1 MSESVATARVD
12 EAQAKARI
20 LTEALPYIRRWSGKT
35 MVIKIG
41 GETLDDQEHLE
52 SFVRDVVLLRFV
64 GANPVIVHGGGP
76 QISEEMR
83 RAGKEPAFAGGHRI
97 TDAETMEIVKS
108 VLMEQINRRLVSAV
122 NAGGGRST
130 GLSGESGNLMVA
142 RRRLGPNGEDLG
154 FVGDVE
160 AVNPD
165 IVQGL
170 IESEFVPVVA
180 PVASGPGGS
189 YNINADLAA
198 GALAAALGAQ
208 KVVFLTNVPGLYR
221 DLGDAGSLISEIT
234 VEDCERLLHEGA
246 LSAGMNPKIASVVVA
261 MRGGVPQAH
270 ILDGRVLHALL
281 IEIFTDE
288 GIGTMV
294 LP

>member
-83 RAGKEPAFAGGHRI
+83 RAGKEPVFAGGHRI

-108 VLMEQINRRLVSAV
+108 VLMEQINRRLVAAV

-154 FVGDVE
+154 FVGDVDT
-160 AVNPD
+160 VNPD

-208 KVVFLTNVPGLYR
+208 KIVFLTNVPGLYR
-221 DLGDAGSLISEIT
+221 DLGDAGSLISQMTI
-234 VEDCERLLHEGA
+234 EDCERLLKDGA
-246 LSAGMNPKIASVVVA
+246 LSAGMNPKIASVVMA

-270 ILDGRVLHALL
+270 ILDGRALHALL